1 MHIYRDKD
9 LSKERIIEL
18 NLIEIVPREG
28 GINHTDTRAFFVIFF
43 LVNLIFGNSKFDR

>member
-28 GINHTDTRAFFVIFF
+28 GINHNDTRAFFVFF
-43 LVNLIFGNSKFDR
+43 LVNLIFGKSKFDR